1 MSNKVKAVK
10 RTAVVFA
17 IIVSVLLLLVGF
29 FAEASAHFV
38 AWTIIIGITAFY
50 FWLVYSVILNQMNYN
65 DSIKDTEVK

>member
-1 MSNKVKAVK
+1 MSNKIKAVK

-17 IIVSVLLLLVGF
+17 IIISALLLLVGF
-29 FAEASAHFV
+29 FAEASAQFV

-65 DSIKDTEVK
+65 DSIKDKEVE